1 MLVKEFKLGNT
12 IIEVDDEFYPKTM
25 EDNEVIYQEF
35 NKVGWEIFHLENERR
50 YNKWKI
56 YKNHGYEIWN
66 M

>member
-35 NKVGWEIFHLENERR
+35 NKVGWEILHLKNERR
-50 YNKWKI
+50 
-56 YKNHGYEIWN
+56 
-66 M
+66 